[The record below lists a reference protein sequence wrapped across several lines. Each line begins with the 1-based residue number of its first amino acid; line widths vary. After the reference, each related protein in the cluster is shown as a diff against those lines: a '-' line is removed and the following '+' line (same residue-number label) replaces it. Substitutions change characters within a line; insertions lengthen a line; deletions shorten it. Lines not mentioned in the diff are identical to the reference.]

1 MFPLWEHRVVRV
13 ISDKAIR
20 ELGKTHSDAL
30 ASLDTWRKLTK
41 AAIWTNTAEVRDTF
55 GDADF
60 VGQNVVFNIAHNRY
74 RLIAYISYRGR
85 KVFIKQILT
94 HRDYGKGNWK

>member
-1 MFPLWEHRVVRV
+1 MRV
-13 ISDKAIR
+13 ISNQAIR
-20 ELGKTHSDAL
+20 AFGKKYSDAV

-41 AAIWTNTAEVRDTF
+41 AADWSNTAELRDTF

-60 VGQNVVFNIAHNRY
+60 VGQNVVFNIARNRY

-94 HRDYGKGNWK
+94 HKDYDKGNWK